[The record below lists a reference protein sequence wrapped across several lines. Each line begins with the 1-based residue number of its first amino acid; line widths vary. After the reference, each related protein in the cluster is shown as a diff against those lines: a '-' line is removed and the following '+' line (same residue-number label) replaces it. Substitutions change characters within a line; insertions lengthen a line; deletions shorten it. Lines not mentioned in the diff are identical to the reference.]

1 LTPPAAVVFDLDGL
15 LVESE
20 SRWTIAEQ
28 RVVAELGGTWDLEL
42 KRRMLGTSLS
52 QAAETMAEWVGV
64 PPERAPEIALAVLDG
79 VLDAVEE
86 HGADA
91 MPGARALVADLAG
104 KVPLAVASN
113 STRQLVGAVL
123 RASGLPDVWD
133 AVVCAGDGLRPK
145 PEPDVYLA
153 ACRELAVAPE
163 RSLALEDSPTGVAA
177 ARAAGM
183 RVIGIPSLPGLD
195 LHADAAYPSLE
206 AVDLAALGLA

>member
-28 RVVAELGGTWDLEL
+28 RVVEELGGTWDLEL

-52 QAAETMAEWVGV
+52 QAAATMAEWVGV
-64 PPERAPEIALAVLDG
+64 PPERAPEISLAVLDG

-91 MPGARALVADLAG
+91 MPGARALIADLAG

-113 STRQLVGAVL
+113 SSPQLVAAVL

-163 RSLALEDSPTGVAA
+163 RAVALEDSPTGVAA

-183 RVIGIPSLPGLD
+183 RVIGIPSFPGLD

>member
-52 QAAETMAEWVGV
+52 QAAETMAEWVGA
-64 PPERAPEIALAVLDG
+64 PPERAPEISLAVLDG

-91 MPGARALVADLAG
+91 MPGARALVTDLAG

-113 STRQLVGAVL
+113 STPQLVGAVL

-163 RSLALEDSPTGVAA
+163 RSVALEDSPTGAAA